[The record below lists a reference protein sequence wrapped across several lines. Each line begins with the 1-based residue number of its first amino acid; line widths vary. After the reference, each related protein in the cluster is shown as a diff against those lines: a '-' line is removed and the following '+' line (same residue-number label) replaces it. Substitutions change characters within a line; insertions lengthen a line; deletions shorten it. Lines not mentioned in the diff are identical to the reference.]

1 MTTNE
6 DEVIDFKP
14 FFDLVVG
21 ILFILLILVASQLFF
36 SRWKDT
42 PSPQDAAAQ
51 AREQRRVATLADIDT
66 FLDGLSSALGKAG
79 FTPALDR
86 VGRRIIIPSGEVLK
100 TPTASGSPGASA
112 RLGKTLLAQLHCVDG
127 SSGPARGACDGKGV
141 ARIAAV
147 KARLQLP
154 GLAGTATPAPPARVA
169 GLNLS
174 ASLFSAA
181 PDLLAVTA
189 PGGGPAVSP
198 EIAVTALPTTTQPA
212 PEGDFT
218 LEFTFADTDTN

>member
-36 SRWKDT
+36 SRWKDA

-51 AREQRRVATLADIDT
+51 AREQRRVATLADIDS
-66 FLDGLSSALGKAG
+66 FLDGLSGALDKAG

-86 VGRRIIIPSGEVLK
+86 VGRRIIIPAGQVLK
-100 TPTASGSPGASA
+100 AQAGAGA
-112 RLGKTLLAQLHCVDG
+112 RLGNTLLAQLHCVDG
-127 SSGPARGACDGKGV
+127 STGPARAACAGKGV

-154 GLAGTATPAPPARVA
+154 GEPGAATPAPAARVT
-169 GLNLS
+169 GLTLS

-189 PGGGPAVSP
+189 PGGAPAVSP
-198 EIAVTALPTTTQPA
+198 DIAVTALPTSAQPA
-212 PEGDFT
+212 PAGDFT
-218 LEFTFADTDTN
+218 MEFTFADTDTN

>member
-66 FLDGLSSALGKAG
+66 FLDGLSNALGKAG

-86 VGRRIIIPSGEVLK
+86 VGRRIIIPSSEVLK
-100 TPTASGSPGASA
+100 AQAGAST
-112 RLGKTLLAQLHCVDG
+112 RLGRTLLAQLHCVDG
-127 SSGPARGACDGKGV
+127 SSGPARAGCAGKGV

-154 GLAGTATPAPPARVA
+154 GQPGAATPAPPARVA
-169 GLNLS
+169 GLTLS
-174 ASLFSAA
+174 ASLFSAT
-181 PDLLAVTA
+181 PDLLAVTS

-198 EIAVTALPTTTQPA
+198 EITVTALPATTQPA

-218 LEFTFADTDTN
+218 LQFTFADTDTN